1 MRSRGASEF
10 SKLQMAQHALAFLL
24 GLVLLFAACPRSL
37 VAQDQ
42 AASAQAPSGPP
53 IPYLGYFFRIL
64 APREACP
71 RRRKE
76 LPPGRQNGH
85 EDLQLANPLQPGDS
99 NGNSSRADDCVR
111 QPETLNQQGLFRKA
125 AR

>member
-64 APREACP
+64 
-71 RRRKE
+71 
-76 LPPGRQNGH
+76 
-85 EDLQLANPLQPGDS
+85 
-99 NGNSSRADDCVR
+99 VR
-111 QPETLNQQGLFRKA
+111 QGRHAPDGAKSCLLDGKMVTKICSWPILCNQGIRMGTALVRMTA
-125 AR
+125 SGNRRP